1 VTDVSAGSAES
12 RFVRARTAVT
22 TRAWPA
28 WLAAR
33 VAAFAVF
40 GLTVLLNRGN
50 VFYDLTYYGRWA
62 TGTLDGSRIPY
73 ADFAWEYPPAAL
85 PAMMPPALVT
95 WPLPQLKLVP
105 YAIAWVVM
113 VLLIDAFVTRS
124 LIRRTEGRLSHPALQ
139 LWILG
144 LPLLGVLSWARFDL
158 FPAAAALAAVVYAG
172 SRREVH
178 AGLASGLG
186 ATLKLW
192 PALLAPIQRT
202 RRSAVVATSVAA
214 GFVAAVAGVTY
225 VLTGSTGFSQVLGY
239 QSDRGLQIESLAG
252 LPLVWLH
259 HLGVEG
265 YSTKFAFGAWEINGP
280 GADLLADIASVA
292 FIGGLVLIGLAHWR
306 LMKVDAGRRGVAL
319 TAVTLL
325 LVSLVTNKVFSPQYV
340 LWLLAVIVA
349 AALLDPETWRPYV
362 RPVLVL
368 AAMTHLVFPLFY
380 GDVLYGAWLGLILMT
395 ARDLLL
401 LGLLVAVVARLIRE
415 VATAKDREALIASID
430 DVSDDDASVRSSTT
444 G

>member
-1 VTDVSAGSAES
+1 
-12 RFVRARTAVT
+12 
-22 TRAWPA
+22 
-28 WLAAR
+28 
-33 VAAFAVF
+33 
-40 GLTVLLNRGN
+40 
-50 VFYDLTYYGRWA
+50 
-62 TGTLDGSRIPY
+62 
-73 ADFAWEYPPAAL
+73 
-85 PAMMPPALVT
+85 MMPPALVT